1 MSGTNAMGGG
11 ETLSIGPWA
20 ARWEQYPGG
29 SSYLDRCET
38 TIQSFIVN
46 LRKINWLDFLVYFY
60 FTGIVYMAMMSLV
73 FFCYPK
79 KILTVVIQDV
89 GQKNSDFREQFTFT
103 ISFGLIG
110 ATIG

>member
-11 ETLSIGPWA
+11 ETLSICLWA

-38 TIQSFIVN
+38 TIQSFLVN
-46 LRKINWLDFLVYFY
+46 LRKINWLDFLVQFY
-60 FTGIVYMAMMSLV
+60 FTGIVYMAMLSLV
-73 FFCYPK
+73 FFCYHK

-89 GQKNSDFREQFTFT
+89 AQKISDFRGQFTFT